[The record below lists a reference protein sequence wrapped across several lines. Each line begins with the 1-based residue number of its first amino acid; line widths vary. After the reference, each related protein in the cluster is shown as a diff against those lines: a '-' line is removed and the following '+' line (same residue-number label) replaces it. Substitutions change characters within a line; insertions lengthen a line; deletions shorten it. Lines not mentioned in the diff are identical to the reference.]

1 MILQYVSNTG
11 IRYFCWVLQHTLVC
25 SQFAWRYS
33 FSQLS
38 IRNLEYLEQSISLKY
53 NGIEK
58 AIHKNA
64 LIIKY
69 AIDLLSDYI

>member
-1 MILQYVSNTG
+1 MIAKK
-11 IRYFCWVLQHTLVC
+11 HLV
-25 SQFAWRYS
+25 QD
-33 FSQLS
+33 
-38 IRNLEYLEQSISLKY
+38 LEQSISLKY

-58 AIHKNA
+58 SIHENA